1 MIRIPE
7 AILAVIRKLAE
18 ENPHI
23 ETCGYLAGNG
33 EEAKEIFPMTNM
45 DQSPEHFTFVPEEQF
60 SVLDNAAEAGLE
72 LIGVYHSHPV
82 SPARMS
88 AEDIRLAYD
97 TSVFYLVYSLLTK
110 ELKAF
115 RVDREKGVTEVPA
128 EIIPEGS

>member
-18 ENPHI
+18 EDPHI
-23 ETCGYLAGNG
+23 ETCGYLAGIG
-33 EEAKEIFPMTNM
+33 EEVKEIFPMTNM

-60 SVLDNAAEAGLE
+60 SVLDKAEKAGLD
-72 LIGVYHSHPV
+72 LIGVYHSHPA

-97 TSVFYLVYSLLTK
+97 TSIFYLIYALLTQ

-115 RVDREKGVTEVPA
+115 RVDGEKEVTEVQA
-128 EIIPEGS
+128 EIIP

>member
-18 ENPHI
+18 EDPHI

-33 EEAKEIFPMTNM
+33 EEVKDIFPMTNM
-45 DQSPEHFTFVPEEQF
+45 DQSPEHFAFVPEEQF
-60 SVLDNAAEAGLE
+60 SVLDKAEEAGLD
-72 LIGVYHSHPV
+72 LIGVYHSHPA

-97 TSVFYLVYSLLTK
+97 TSVFYLIYSLLTK

-115 RVDREKGVTEVPA
+115 RVDGEKGVSEVQTEIMP
-128 EIIPEGS
+128 

>member
-18 ENPHI
+18 EDPHI
-23 ETCGYLAGNG
+23 ETCGYLAGIG
-33 EEAKEIFPMTNM
+33 EEVKEIFPMTNM

-60 SVLDNAAEAGLE
+60 SVLDKAEKAGLD
-72 LIGVYHSHPV
+72 LIGVYHSHPA

-97 TSVFYLVYSLLTK
+97 TSIFYLIYSLLTQ

-115 RVDREKGVTEVPA
+115 RVEGEKEVTEVQA
-128 EIIPEGS
+128 EIIP

>member
-33 EEAKEIFPMTNM
+33 EEVKEIFPMTNM

-60 SVLDNAAEAGLE
+60 SVLDKAGEAGLE
-72 LIGVYHSHPV
+72 LIGVYHSHPA

-88 AEDIRLAYD
+88 VEDIRLAYD

-128 EIIPEGS
+128 EIIPEGR

>member
-18 ENPHI
+18 EDPHI
-23 ETCGYLAGNG
+23 ETCGYLAGIG
-33 EEAKEIFPMTNM
+33 EEVKEIFPMTNM

-60 SVLDNAAEAGLE
+60 SVLDKAEKAGLD
-72 LIGVYHSHPV
+72 LIGVYHSHPA

-97 TSVFYLVYSLLTK
+97 TSVFYLIYSLLTQ

-115 RVDREKGVTEVPA
+115 RVDGEKEVTEVQA
-128 EIIPEGS
+128 EIIP

>member
-18 ENPHI
+18 EDPHI
-23 ETCGYLAGNG
+23 ETCGYLAGIG
-33 EEAKEIFPMTNM
+33 EEVKEIFPMTNM

-60 SVLDNAAEAGLE
+60 SVLDKAEKAGLD
-72 LIGVYHSHPV
+72 LIGVYHSHPA

-97 TSVFYLVYSLLTK
+97 TSIFYLIYSLLTQ

-115 RVDREKGVTEVPA
+115 RVDGEKEVTEVQA
-128 EIIPEGS
+128 EIIP

>member
-7 AILAVIRKLAE
+7 GVLTVIRKLAE
-18 ENPHI
+18 EDPHI

-33 EEAKEIFPMTNM
+33 EEVKEIFPMTNM

-60 SVLDNAAEAGLE
+60 SVLDKAEKAGLD
-72 LIGVYHSHPV
+72 LIGVYHSHPA

-97 TSVFYLVYSLLTK
+97 TSIFYLIYSLLTQ

-115 RVDREKGVTEVPA
+115 RVDGEKEVTEVQA
-128 EIIPEGS
+128 EIIP

>member
-7 AILAVIRKLAE
+7 AILTVIRKLAE
-18 ENPHI
+18 EDPHI
-23 ETCGYLAGNG
+23 ETCGYLAGIG
-33 EEAKEIFPMTNM
+33 EEVKEIFPMTNM

-60 SVLDNAAEAGLE
+60 SVLDKAEKAGLD
-72 LIGVYHSHPV
+72 LIGVYHSHPA

-97 TSVFYLVYSLLTK
+97 TSIFYLIYSLLTQ

-115 RVDREKGVTEVPA
+115 RVDGEKEVTEVQA
-128 EIIPEGS
+128 EIIP